1 MAGRKHPAGVS
12 TTAQRIEETE
22 GASWEA
28 PIESRRGGVGVP
40 TTYCAACRGLRAI
53 RDWHEKNETLVIE
66 LEPCGHVVLRCAR
79 EEWIERK
86 AVA

>member
-1 MAGRKHPAGVS
+1 
-12 TTAQRIEETE
+12 
-22 GASWEA
+22 
-28 PIESRRGGVGVP
+28 VP